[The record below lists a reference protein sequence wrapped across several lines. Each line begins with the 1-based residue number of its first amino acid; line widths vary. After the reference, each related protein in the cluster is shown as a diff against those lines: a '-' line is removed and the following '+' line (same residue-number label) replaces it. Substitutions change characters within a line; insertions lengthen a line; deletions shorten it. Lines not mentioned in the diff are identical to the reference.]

1 MVEMVSRMAPK
12 SHAMSDFKF
21 GATRLQ
27 VDFQTPHISKL
38 QTRTGCLSYHS
49 PMAAYIAFSPER
61 EVDMLSLSHQKW
73 LRALAQNNLV
83 HDLWT
88 ISAWPVFPRLLHH
101 QHYAPLYPI
110 RLLRSIRVL
119 HQRPAANTQ
128 WAEENH
134 ESVFEI
140 HGSTVACTATFCAS
154 ILFLAASIDTRWV
167 GVYYGVL
174 GIVYTEDSYRTA
186 NWGRKSQ
193 YALFWSQV
201 YKPDRLC
208 RSPVMISY
216 DIPYIRLVLQ
226 HNRNSTKEQCGSKT
240 YNTEP
245 CCINNPIRD
254 R

>member
-1 MVEMVSRMAPK
+1 
-12 SHAMSDFKF
+12 
-21 GATRLQ
+21 
-27 VDFQTPHISKL
+27 
-38 QTRTGCLSYHS
+38 
-49 PMAAYIAFSPER
+49 
-61 EVDMLSLSHQKW
+61 MLSLPHQKW
-73 LRALAQNNLV
+73 LHALAQNNLV

-88 ISAWPVFPRLLHH
+88 SSPWPVFPRLLHH
-101 QHYAPLYPI
+101 QYYTPLYPI
-110 RLLRSIRVL
+110 RLLRSNL
-119 HQRPAANTQ
+119 HQRPAANTR
-128 WAEENH
+128 WAEETPSPYLKYMAVPSLVPQP
-134 ESVFEI
+134 SVL
-140 HGSTVACTATFCAS
+140 AS
-154 ILFLAASIDTRWV
+154 CSIAASIDTRSV

-201 YKPDRLC
+201 YKLIAC

-226 HNRNSTKEQCGSKT
+226 HNRNSTEEQSGGKT